1 MTAATRYPLF
11 RCELPPCTGGLAY
24 GKLTDSGSIS
34 NIVTT
39 TPFSFSKTSVGW
51 TAGGGVEG
59 HLAGNWTWKVEYLFM
74 TFDEPSG
81 TVTDADPVDQP
92 WQYGQP
98 GLRSYI
104 HGQHHPCWRELQMAI
119 ALA

>member
-74 TFDEPSG
+74 ALDEPSG
-81 TVTDADPVDQP
+81 TVTTPIPSINRGNTVNPVFDPIFTDNIIRAGVNYK
-92 WQYGQP
+92 WQ
-98 GLRSYI
+98 
-104 HGQHHPCWRELQMAI
+104 
-119 ALA
+119 